1 MQVASFIDKDQ
12 NHIEMGLHVFFGC
25 YHNLFR
31 LMRKCGVLQNLLVKA
46 SRPCHSDLASD
57 FVKRCAKSCWLG
69 ESNFSTTLPVWQCR
83 IIHTLSSIQAEM

>member
-1 MQVASFIDKDQ
+1 MSVDVRIFAAVLAYWWQYSVQVASFIDKDQ

-46 SRPCHSDLASD
+46 SRPCQSDLASD
-57 FVKRCAKSCWLG
+57 L
-69 ESNFSTTLPVWQCR
+69 SNVVRSLA
-83 IIHTLSSIQAEM
+83 S